1 MFLLIYFL
9 KPNLHICLLTNCC
22 IFYFQFAEEPNN
34 YIAESYSEVTGFKN
48 PSAKHADVP
57 LRSRQHKFSDHTSP
71 ITDSPSSY
79 DERIGLLDENTLSA
93 SKNDLTP
100 RKLVTNAIN
109 DKIKKVSTMRKLLMR
124 RSARMYQ
131 LKVLSPLHGAR
142 MSSKAAGLGNR
153 KAENAF
159 PFQKAPP
166 SSSTGELYKMKIN
179 TPLKLTILPT
189 EETDI
194 PSVDPADAESDW
206 ILTKDNTAAEE
217 DEEKS
222 SHSNDHKDNSLP
234 HGEPKVTG
242 DRGSTRHGG
251 TSAIPQHKM
260 AVHPN
265 VKTSSGLRWNMAYEH
280 IKLDESKKGKRFKKK
295 KKKKSDDSRTDDQAD
310 SDSSTAVVAVF
321 FIAGI
326 LMLLFIFSGVPRL
339 W

>member
-1 MFLLIYFL
+1 M
-9 KPNLHICLLTNCC
+9 
-22 IFYFQFAEEPNN
+22 
-34 YIAESYSEVTGFKN
+34 TGFKN

-57 LRSRQHKFSDHTSP
+57 LRSRQHKVSDHTSP

-93 SKNDLTP
+93 SRNDLTP
-100 RKLVTNAIN
+100 RKLVTDVIN
-109 DKIKKVSTMRKLLMR
+109 DKIKTVSTMRKLLMK
-124 RSARMYQ
+124 RSARMYK

-142 MSSKAAGLGNR
+142 MSSTAAGLGNR

-159 PFQKAPP
+159 PFQNDPP
-166 SSSTGELYKMKIN
+166 SSRTGELYKMKMN
-179 TPLKLTILPT
+179 TPLNLTILPT
-189 EETDI
+189 EETVI
-194 PSVDPADAESDW
+194 PSVDRTDAESDW
-206 ILTKDNTAAEE
+206 ILTQDNTAAEE

-234 HGEPKVTG
+234 HGVPKVTG

-265 VKTSSGLRWNMAYEH
+265 IKTSSGLRWNMAYEH
-280 IKLDESKKGKRFKKK
+280 AKLDESKKGKRFKKK
-295 KKKKSDDSRTDDQAD
+295 KNKSDDSMAEDRAD
-310 SDSSTAVVAVF
+310 SDSSGAVVAVF